1 MKGRNKEKEKQTEVI
16 GLIVYNIFWYNVFM
30 TAYQILIPNKKKCIN
45 LRFNVNINNKP

>member
-30 TAYQILIPNKKKCIN
+30 TAYQILSPNKKN
-45 LRFNVNINNKP
+45 MH

>member
-30 TAYQILIPNKKKCIN
+30 TAYQILIPNKKKHALI
-45 LRFNVNINNKP
+45 